1 MRDRMAAV
9 RGELVIISSPG
20 HGTRIMATIP
30 VDDPQ
35 S

>member
-30 VDDPQ
+30 VGDPR